1 MYSFGRIVLNPNE
14 QQPHILWRLLALV
27 CQTYSKVTVSV
38 DLFFGVRLETYI
50 QVAVVVRLSLFLLLV
65 EEITLVKRT
74 TPVFVVFVVNVLYHW
89 RIIVLT
95 YLPQCFQNPIL
106 GEFIKLLDFRLAP
119 VSFTLYDIHHLQ

>member
-1 MYSFGRIVLNPNE
+1 MR
-14 QQPHILWRLLALV
+14 
-27 CQTYSKVTVSV
+27 V